1 MRTTGEESRSKILTT
16 AKTLFIQH
24 GYANTS
30 IRTIA
35 EAAGGRTVANIY
47 TYFNSKEAI
56 FATLLKEDN
65 SLAELAAHLEELYS
79 PNTPLLVGHILR
91 IFLDYIQTH
100 REFVEL
106 LIIDMREF
114 DRKYLTAMQDDIRPV
129 LTRLTNQLETMPD
142 ASAFNSMVVRRILTS
157 LAIGFVFTEKL
168 DPNALFS
175 QIAEAVWIEHFI
187 NVCTGGID
195 YLASA
200 KAQIIN

>member
-1 MRTTGEESRSKILTT
+1 MRTTGEESRRKILTT

-35 EAAGGRTVANIY
+35 EAAGGHTVANIY
-47 TYFNSKEAI
+47 TYFTSKEAI

-65 SLAELAAHLEELYS
+65 SLAELAAQLEELYS

-91 IFLDYIQTH
+91 VFLDYLQTH

-114 DRKYLTAMQDDIRPV
+114 DRKYLTAMQEDIRPV
-129 LTRLTNQLETMPD
+129 LTQLTDHLEKMPD
-142 ASAFNSMVVRRILTS
+142 ANAFNSLVVRRILTS

-168 DPNALFS
+168 DPNEQFS
-175 QIAEAVWIEHFI
+175 QIAEAVWIEQFI

-200 KAQIIN
+200 KTKITN